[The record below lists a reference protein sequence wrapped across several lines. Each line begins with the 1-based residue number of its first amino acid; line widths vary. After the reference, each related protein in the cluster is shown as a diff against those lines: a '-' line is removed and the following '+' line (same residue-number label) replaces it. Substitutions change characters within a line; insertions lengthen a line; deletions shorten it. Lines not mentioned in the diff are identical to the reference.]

1 MLYDFS
7 VYNYNDDG
15 VFDDILMYGM
25 QKTLTMTMTCFIIY
39 CCYTFQKKNVILTK
53 KMTMTCLMKCYYML
67 YN

>member
-1 MLYDFS
+1 MMLYDFS

-39 CCYTFQKKNVILTK
+39 CCYT
-53 KMTMTCLMKCYYML
+53 L